1 MEAVRY
7 WGFVQERWWKP
18 ALDVSV
24 SQTYGELREL
34 QMTPEEKAIEEAA
47 FEFARV
53 YRAALARE
61 IADTSIFAPED
72 YPITVFMAGSP
83 GAGKTEISK
92 ALVEIIEEGGDE
104 VQAQRVLR
112 IDPDDFRCLIP
123 GYTGSNSFLFQ
134 RAVTKILE
142 KVLDRAFEKRI
153 SFILDGTLA
162 NISVA
167 RRNIDRVLGNRWFA
181 QIMYVY
187 QRPELAWQFVRAREI
202 TEGRN
207 IPMEEFVRQY
217 LAARRNI
224 ADIRRSYGENL
235 MVNLLIKNTDGTD
248 GAYEGDVTAAQ
259 IDDLIPETY
268 DYLELIE
275 LLTEAEKNECS

>member
-1 MEAVRY
+1 
-7 WGFVQERWWKP
+7 
-18 ALDVSV
+18 
-24 SQTYGELREL
+24 
-34 QMTPEEKAIEEAA
+34 MTPEEKSTEEAA
-47 FEFARV
+47 FEFARAN
-53 YRAALARE
+53 RASLARE

-72 YPITVFMAGSP
+72 FPITVFMAGSP

-92 ALVEIIEEGGDE
+92 ALVEIFEEADE
-104 VQAQRVLR
+104 EADEEYEAQRVLR
-112 IDPDDFRCLIP
+112 IDPDDFRNLIP
-123 GYTGSNSFLFQ
+123 GYTGCNSYLFQ

-153 SFILDGTLA
+153 SFILDGTMA
-162 NISVA
+162 NMDVA
-167 RRNIDRVLGNRWFA
+167 RRNIDRVLGNRRVA

-207 IPMEEFVRQY
+207 IPMGEFVRQY

-224 ADIRRSYGENL
+224 VDIRRSYGEHL

-248 GAYEGDVTAAQ
+248 ASYVGDVTAGQ

-268 DYLELIE
+268 DHLELIE

>member
-1 MEAVRY
+1 MTR
-7 WGFVQERWWKP
+7 
-18 ALDVSV
+18 D
-24 SQTYGELREL
+24 ELL
-34 QMTPEEKAIEEAA
+34 IEEAA
-47 FEFARV
+47 FEFARLN
-53 YRAALARE
+53 RSALARR
-61 IADTSIFAPED
+61 IADTNIFPPED

-92 ALVEIIEEGGDE
+92 ALVEIIEEGDND
-104 VQAQRVLR
+104 VQARRVLR
-112 IDPDDFRCLIP
+112 IDPDDFRVLIP
-123 GYTGSNSFLFQ
+123 GYNGSNSFLFQ

-162 NISVA
+162 NINVA
-167 RRNIDRVLGNRWFA
+167 RRNIDRVLGNRLAA

-187 QRPELAWQFVRAREI
+187 QRPELAWKFVRAREI

-207 IPMEEFVRQY
+207 IPMDEFVKQY

-224 ADIRRSYGENL
+224 VEIRRSYGESL
-235 MVNLLIKNTDGTD
+235 IVNLLVKNTDGTD
-248 GAYEGDVTAAQ
+248 GAYEGDVTADQ

-268 DYLELIE
+268 DHIELIE